1 MSDLR
6 GRLTSGKWLPSVK
19 VEADEIEDGL
29 LIPVKSMSAKLRAE
43 CIAFNDDGT
52 EKSGADNLEFQ
63 RRIIVQTACEDDG
76 TPIFTLDDKLDG
88 VPVVTQQNLFDAA
101 LKASGMGS
109 DDTDSKN

>member
-6 GRLTSGKWLPSVK
+6 GRLTSGKWLPSIK

-63 RRIIVQTACEDDG
+63 RKIIVQTACESDG
-76 TPIFTLDDKLDG
+76 TPIFKIDDTLDG
-88 VPVVTQQNLFDAA
+88 VPVITQQNLFDAA
-101 LKASGMGS
+101 LKASGMGG
-109 DDTDSKN
+109 DDDSKN

>member
-1 MSDLR
+1 MSELR

-29 LIPVKSMSAKLRAE
+29 LIPVKSMSSKLRAE
-43 CIAFNDDGT
+43 CIAFNDDGK

-63 RRIIVQTACEDDG
+63 RRVIVQTACEADG
-76 TPIFTLDDKLDG
+76 TLIFRPDDKLDG

-101 LKASGMGS
+101 LKASGMVS
-109 DDTDSKN
+109 DDADPN